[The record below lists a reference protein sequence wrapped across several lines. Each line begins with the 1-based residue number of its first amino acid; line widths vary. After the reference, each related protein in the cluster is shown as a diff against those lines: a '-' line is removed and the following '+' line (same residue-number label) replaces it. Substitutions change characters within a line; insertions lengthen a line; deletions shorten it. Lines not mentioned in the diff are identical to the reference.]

1 MAIACYQ
8 GSLPLFG
15 VSLLLIIVSPVEASA
30 QAVAN
35 SFEELQGRVKAGDT
49 VFVIESSGEETRG
62 RIVMLSDASLEL
74 ILDETHR
81 VFAENAVK
89 RIDHRRRD
97 SVRNGLLVG
106 LGTGAVLGFLVG
118 RTADSSS
125 CSPGIECGQGALLGT
140 IGGAFWSGVAGWIT
154 DTLTREREVI
164 YRPPG
169 QQ

>member
-97 SVRNGLLVG
+97 SVRNGLPDGDTHARHLRQVASDRGEKLFLGAVFEREGDVQLCSVHSLGVLVE
-106 LGTGAVLGFLVG
+106 LRSTGAASRGPDLGVG
-118 RTADSSS
+118 
-125 CSPGIECGQGALLGT
+125 
-140 IGGAFWSGVAGWIT
+140 
-154 DTLTREREVI
+154 
-164 YRPPG
+164 
-169 QQ
+169 